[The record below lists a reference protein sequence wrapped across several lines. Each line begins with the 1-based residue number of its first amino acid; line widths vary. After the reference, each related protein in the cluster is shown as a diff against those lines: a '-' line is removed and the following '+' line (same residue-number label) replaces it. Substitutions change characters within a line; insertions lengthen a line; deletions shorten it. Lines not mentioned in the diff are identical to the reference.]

1 MGIGR
6 FKGLNLIMSKRY
18 RGIFSKIEQYERKT
32 VLVYILGPKLTIT
45 PHPPQNPQNMIQQSS
60 NHDFEMLNSGN
71 INYNETWTWPSMQ
84 RAFFFL
90 LASLFFER

>member
-1 MGIGR
+1 
-6 FKGLNLIMSKRY
+6 
-18 RGIFSKIEQYERKT
+18 
-32 VLVYILGPKLTIT
+32 VYFLGPKLTIT

-60 NHDFEMLNSGN
+60 NHDFELSNSGN

-90 LASLFFER
+90 LASLFSKDDNTYWFSLTAGSIMDWTIREYADRLD

>member
-1 MGIGR
+1 M
-6 FKGLNLIMSKRY
+6 N
-18 RGIFSKIEQYERKT
+18 
-32 VLVYILGPKLTIT
+32 
-45 PHPPQNPQNMIQQSS
+45 QQSS
-60 NHDFEMLNSGN
+60 NHDFELSNSRN